1 MASFLAIAVGLAFT
15 LVVCLLVLRA
25 LLEPWLHFRRTPA
38 APTHDSP
45 YQHTSYQ
52 STSRATRSRG
62 TQPLHIV

>member
-38 APTHDSP
+38 APTHDSL

-52 STSRATRSRG
+52 STSRATRPRG
-62 TQPLHIV
+62 TQPLHIA